1 MRVVVQ
7 DVGHRLER
15 LGGGEGPGL
24 SAPPAAVF
32 LQEEHRV
39 VSFGGGRAEGR
50 LEILRIHEELPRG
63 FLARVWQVE
72 GPGDVPVE
80 FAPVGA
86 AGELPAL
93 VGQGVRL
100 DDVAFLVGFLARGH
114 REKELPFR
122 IPQLLLH
129 EGFQGGCLFAVAGGF
144 VGIACHLGDFGEGV
158 QVGPH
163 VGIERGAEGVVA
175 AVDVFGLAA
184 VDVEL
189 HAVGVSGLP
198 EHAHLIDPLPPPPGL
213 VVFLEVG
220 KKVDEEGLI
229 RMDVIDGDG
238 AVGEPR

>member
-1 MRVVVQ
+1 MGVVVQ
-7 DVGHRLER
+7 DVGHRFEC

-24 SAPPAAVF
+24 SAPPAATF

-63 FLARVWQVE
+63 LLARVGQVE
-72 GPGDVPVE
+72 GPGDVAVE
-80 FAPVGA
+80 LPTVFA
-86 AGELPAL
+86 AGELAAL
-93 VGQGVRL
+93 VGQGVRF

-129 EGFQGGCLFAVAGGF
+129 EGLQGGCPFAVAGGF
-144 VGIACHLGDFGEGV
+144 VGIPRHLGDFGEGV

-163 VGIERGAEGVVA
+163 VGIEGRAEGAVA
-175 AVDVFGLAA
+175 AEDVFGLAA
-184 VDVEL
+184 VDIVL
-189 HAVGVSGLP
+189 HAVVVSGLP

-220 KKVDEEGLI
+220 QQVDEEGLI
-229 RMDVIDGDG
+229 RVDVIDSDR